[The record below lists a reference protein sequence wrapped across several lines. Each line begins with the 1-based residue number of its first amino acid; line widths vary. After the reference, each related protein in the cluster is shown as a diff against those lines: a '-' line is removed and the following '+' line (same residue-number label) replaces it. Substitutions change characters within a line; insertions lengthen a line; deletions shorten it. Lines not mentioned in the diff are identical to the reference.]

1 MPKIEDILKLIEA
14 GYSKDEITALTAEV
28 KTEVTPEVKA
38 EEPAEQPEPKTEP
51 AEVPSEGN
59 DELLRQLTAEMAE
72 LRKQIQK
79 RNLSETF
86 TDTPKP
92 ERSQEILASLINPK
106 KEENKR

>member
-14 GYSKDEITALTAEV
+14 GYSKEEITALTAEV
-28 KTEVTPEVKA
+28 KTEATPEVKT

-51 AEVPSEGN
+51 AEVQQDGN
-59 DELLRQLTAEMAE
+59 AELLKQLTAEMAE

-86 TDTPKP
+86 TDTPKQD
-92 ERSQEILASLINPK
+92 RSQEILASLINPK
-106 KEENKR
+106 KEEK